1 MFEERVEL
9 KSPSLTEELLQLVV
23 FELSGEEFGVDIMQ
37 VSEIMPISKI
47 TRVPQAPEC
56 VKGLINLHGK
66 IIVVIDLNRR
76 LGFSP
81 RENDSLSRIIIVEVE
96 DTTIGML
103 VNSVNGVLKV
113 PLSSTEPTPDMIKSK
128 INSEY
133 LTGVGK
139 VGNRLLILLN
149 LARVLGEE
157 EIDEL
162 NQLSSTSASLP
173 SSPSDSLSPSLSNS
187 LSSSYNS
194 LSPSTPDSLSSSS
207 DSPSSTNSSS
217 INSSSSAQSSLKELP
232 QKNI

>member
-9 KSPSLTEELLQLVV
+9 KSPSFSEELLQLVI
-23 FELSGEEFGVDIMQ
+23 FELSGEEFGVDIML
-37 VSEIMPISKI
+37 VTEIVPVSKI

-56 VKGLINLHGK
+56 VKGLINLRGK

-81 RENDSLSRIIIVEVE
+81 RENDSLSRIIIVEVGN
-96 DTTIGML
+96 TTIGML
-103 VNSVNGVLKV
+103 VNSVNGVLKL

-162 NQLSSTSASLP
+162 NHLS
-173 SSPSDSLSPSLSNS
+173 SSPSDSL
-187 LSSSYNS
+187 
-194 LSPSTPDSLSSSS
+194 LSSSS
-207 DSPSSTNSSS
+207 NSSS
-217 INSSSSAQSSLKELP
+217 FSNTNSL
-232 QKNI
+232 

>member
-1 MFEERVEL
+1 MFEENVEN
-9 KSPSLTEELLQLVV
+9 KSSSSSEEPLQLVV

-37 VSEIMPISKI
+37 VSEIMSIPKI

-56 VKGLINLHGK
+56 VKGLINLRGK

-81 RENDSLSRIIIVEVE
+81 RERDSLSRIIIVEVG

-103 VNSVNGVLKV
+103 VNSVNGVLKL
-113 PLSSTEPTPDMIKSK
+113 PLSSIEPTPDMIKSK

-162 NQLSSTSASLP
+162 KQLST
-173 SSPSDSLSPSLSNS
+173 
-187 LSSSYNS
+187 
-194 LSPSTPDSLSSSS
+194 SSSS
-207 DSPSSTNSSS
+207 ISSE
-217 INSSSSAQSSLKELP
+217 QLP
-232 QKNI
+232 EGNV